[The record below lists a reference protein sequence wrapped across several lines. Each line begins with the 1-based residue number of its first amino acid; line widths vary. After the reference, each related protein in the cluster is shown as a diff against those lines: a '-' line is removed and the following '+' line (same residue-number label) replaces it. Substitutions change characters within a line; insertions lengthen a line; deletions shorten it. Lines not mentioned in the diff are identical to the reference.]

1 MKTNENKIITKNKFK
16 IPKWIKVISCIILM
30 WIVVYSVDYIR
41 VTNYYRKPIFS
52 ITVKSNRVTKDNA
65 DYIEKKYIGI
75 GYSFYTRGDVENNKK
90 EYVLVT
96 LIFLVGIFLG
106 VMFINNIQEAQ
117 MAEIT
122 EYLKSFTEK
131 LKNTEKLETYSILKT
146 TILENVIL
154 AITLWFFGTTVIG
167 IPIVF
172 GIILYRGFCLGYSI
186 ASIITIMGAG
196 KGIIF
201 VLTTL
206 VLQNIIFIPVLLA
219 LAVSGF
225 KLYKSIIKD
234 NRKENIKI
242 EIIRHTMFSLIML
255 LLLIISSIIEVYIS
269 VGILKC
275 FIKYF

>member
-1 MKTNENKIITKNKFK
+1 MKRNKRLRIIDAICNH
-16 IPKWIKVISCIILM
+16 VI
-30 WIVVYSVDYIR
+30 
-41 VTNYYRKPIFS
+41 
-52 ITVKSNRVTKDNA
+52 
-65 DYIEKKYIGI
+65 
-75 GYSFYTRGDVENNKK
+75 NNKK

-172 GIILYRGFCLGYSI
+172 GIIMYRGFCLGYSI
-186 ASIITIMGAG
+186 ATIISVIGVG
-196 KGIIF
+196 KGILFI
-201 VLTTL
+201 LITL
-206 VLQNIIFIPVLLA
+206 VLQNILFIPA
-219 LAVSGF
+219 LIAIGVSR
-225 KLYKSIIKD
+225 I
-234 NRKENIKI
+234 
-242 EIIRHTMFSLIML
+242 
-255 LLLIISSIIEVYIS
+255 
-269 VGILKC
+269 
-275 FIKYF
+275 